1 MGLLKTAATVAVA
14 SSVHGRVQRR
24 QQARW
29 AAQEPAPT
37 GVPPSAPAQYATTTA
52 AASLRRADAGGTQV
66 PDAQAHAVG
75 TSDRLAQLKQ
85 LGELLSAGVLTQAE
99 FDQEKAASSTA
110 DLIADTGKEQCGL
123 CRRAPVMRRPRADRE
138 RASSP

>member
-29 AAQEPAPT
+29 ASQDQAHAAAAPAP
-37 GVPPSAPAQYATTTA
+37 PPPAQYAAPAPRQAYAEPGPPPTPA
-52 AASLRRADAGGTQV
+52 APPAAGMN
-66 PDAQAHAVG
+66 
-75 TSDRLAQLKQ
+75 DRLAQLKQ

-99 FDQEKAASSTA
+99 FDQEKARI
-110 DLIADTGKEQCGL
+110 LNG
-123 CRRAPVMRRPRADRE
+123 
-138 RASSP
+138 